1 MIKDF
6 KALVRQNFK
15 MLLLTVPG
23 ERVMEPEFGVGIK
36 TFLFEL
42 HDATFSQ
49 RIESAI
55 KKQTQ
60 LYMPLIQIEDIFF
73 DTSEIDRNSI
83 SIAIKYSLPKI
94 GATDLLQFTI

>member
-1 MIKDF
+1 
-6 KALVRQNFK
+6 
-15 MLLLTVPG
+15 
-23 ERVMEPEFGVGIK
+23 MEPDFGVGIK

-42 HDATFSQ
+42 HDTTFNQ
-49 RIESAI
+49 RLESAI
-55 KKQTQ
+55 KKQTA

-73 DTSEIDRNSI
+73 DASEMDRNSI